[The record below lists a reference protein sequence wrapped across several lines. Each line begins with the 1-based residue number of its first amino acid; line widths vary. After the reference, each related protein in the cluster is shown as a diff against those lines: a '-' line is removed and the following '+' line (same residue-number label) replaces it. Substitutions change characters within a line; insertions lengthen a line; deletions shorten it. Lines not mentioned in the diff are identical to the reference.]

1 MEEYKLKAK
10 YKFYSSVFILILL
23 LWVVGCG
30 GSEALRD
37 TFAWLPDNNGGGNNT
52 PIKTPL
58 ETLAEV
64 SSFIKN
70 NDITNAKSLFT
81 SNSQERMQSHLQ
93 EADNTV
99 REELSKTIS
108 SATIISQTTNRIT
121 YKTTITLPDGQVV
134 NPIFEMVLEK
144 GVWKLSDL

>member
-1 MEEYKLKAK
+1 MA
-10 YKFYSSVFILILL
+10 LL
-23 LWVVGCG
+23 FVLYLAIGCG
-30 GSEALRD
+30 GGGGLVGVGINKLGEG
-37 TFAWLPDNNGGGNNT
+37 NGGGITN
-52 PIKTPL
+52 KTPNQ
-58 ETLAEV
+58 TLTTV
-64 SSFIKN
+64 SSLIKN
-70 NDITNAKSLFT
+70 NDIPNAKSMFT

-134 NPIFEMVLEK
+134 NPIFEMVLEN